1 MKKIY
6 FSPEMEIVEI
16 RKQQLLAGSPDL
28 NGGDYESGDPVLSPE
43 IYDVLQLF
51 EDE

>member
-16 RKQQLLAGSPDL
+16 QKQQLLAGSPDL

-43 IYDVLQLF
+43 MLDVLMLF
-51 EDE
+51 DE